1 MPNCFN
7 GRSKPLPYRE
17 FVTKSVFPNDMP
29 HRFDG
34 GSKPPPLYNKVTHP
48 KRVKNGIIEITLWI
62 GSRPSDAGMRS
73 VPVGYDHDLKREG

>member
-1 MPNCFN
+1 M
-7 GRSKPLPYRE
+7 LPPKYVGEAISLPILSTDMNETLRE
-17 FVTKSVFPNDMP
+17 DNIL
-29 HRFDG
+29 
-34 GSKPPPLYNKVTHP
+34 PLYNKVTHP